1 MAAEKKK
8 GTSQG
13 RSSSKKSSSSGRRSS
28 GGNNHNESGGPDILT
43 VVIVLVAVVL
53 VIVLLINY
61 NKGKNGD
68 KEPTNVP
75 SGTPSAAATGTP
87 GGNTPGGDTPTGQ
100 PTQEPPVP
108 TVGPTATQA
117 PSGGNTTPTP
127 TEKPGFSAKEAENI
141 VRKQIDEAEYTIELL
156 DDHLMID
163 GVEYYSFCVN
173 DKNGEAMEPLLI
185 VEKTEGTL
193 LCYDFSGVVSQFS
206 KFPLDKTETG
216 SSGMD
221 VISEEQAKTLLL
233 GYSKEALGLA
243 KEVSSYETEVDY
255 WTTIAAGKECYGI
268 NLFETVDG
276 KKRFCGTYYVA
287 LDGSAVYS
295 KDDVTQD
302 FIER

>member
-8 GTSQG
+8 GTSQK
-13 RSSSKKSSSSGRRSS
+13 RSGNKKSSGGSSRKE
-28 GGNNHNESGGPDILT
+28 NGGPDILT
-43 VVIVLVAVVL
+43 IVVVLVAVVL
-53 VIVLLINY
+53 VVILLINY
-61 NKGKNGD
+61 NKRKNGGE
-68 KEPTNVP
+68 KPTGVP
-75 SGTPSAAATGTP
+75 TGTPSPVTAVPGESTP
-87 GGNTPGGDTPTGQ
+87 AGNTPAGR

-108 TVGPTATQA
+108 TAGPSATQA
-117 PSGGNTTPTP
+117 PTAGSATPTP
-127 TEKPGFSAKEAENI
+127 TEKPVLSAEEAENI
-141 VRKQIDEAEYTIELL
+141 VRGRIDAAEYTVELL

-173 DKNGEAMEPLLI
+173 DKNGSAMEPLLI

-221 VISEEQAKTLLL
+221 VISEEEAKALLL
-233 GYSKEALGLA
+233 GYSGEALGLS
-243 KEVSSYETEVDY
+243 KEVSAYEMEVDY

-276 KKRFCGTYYVA
+276 KKRFSGTYYVA

-295 KDDVTQD
+295 KDDATQE